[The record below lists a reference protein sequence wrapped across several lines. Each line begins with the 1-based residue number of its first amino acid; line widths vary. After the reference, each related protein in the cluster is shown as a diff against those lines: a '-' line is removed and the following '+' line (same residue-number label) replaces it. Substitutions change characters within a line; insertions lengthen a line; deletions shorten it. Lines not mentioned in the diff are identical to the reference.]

1 MILQTRTKRAMG
13 APKAWSK
20 QYENNHNPDK
30 IAITERLN
38 ALTPA
43 ERTADTIDRIIG
55 NDSWTRLECD
65 CCEAIVERGV
75 CATELSG
82 CSSLLICADCLN
94 DANKIIAD
102 KEPTP

>member
-75 CATELSG
+75 CAMNHSDRKSTRLN
-82 CSSLLICADCLN
+82 SSH
-94 DANKIIAD
+94 ANESRMPSSA
-102 KEPTP
+102 